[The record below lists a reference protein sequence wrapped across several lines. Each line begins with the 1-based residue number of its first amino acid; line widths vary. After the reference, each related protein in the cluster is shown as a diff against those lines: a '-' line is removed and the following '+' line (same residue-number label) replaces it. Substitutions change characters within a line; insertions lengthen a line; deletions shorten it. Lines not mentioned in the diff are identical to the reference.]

1 MRSSTAN
8 GLEAFVLR
16 RRGLAVFIEAPADG
30 DTIITQVQQ
39 SSPSGATINAIW
51 GFDESNAYASGEDA
65 KLLRFDGSAW
75 AAVAQLVNARK
86 YAIWGTAPDD
96 VWVAGW
102 CWDVHNYDGQNVS
115 RSDCLGS
122 HHPPALGM
130 WGTDN
135 TNILVVGVSGQFF
148 QYDGGPGSIR
158 ENWTEHPSGV
168 SVDLRDIWGTSA
180 TNVYAV
186 GEAGV
191 VIRYDGTQ
199 WTQQP
204 GISPRQS
211 LNAIWGSSP
220 TDIFAVGDFGMVLH
234 YDGTSW
240 SSQESGTAE
249 HLFGVGGCDASNV
262 YAVGLHGTILRY
274 DGIKWHP
281 EGSGT
286 TVSLLDVWGDIAAMW
301 AVGDHGTILQKTNP
315 CPPIPTPI
323 PGVSPLGLGVL
334 AGLVAAA
341 FAYVSLGR
349 RAVGYRFTPLTL
361 FH

>member
-1 MRSSTAN
+1 MTRTPTTCYEIPI
-8 GLEAFVLR
+8 LEVLYDLGRARPSRTCRPAPIQRLNVRLRQLPERATRYTR
-16 RRGLAVFIEAPADG
+16 R
-30 DTIITQVQQ
+30 
-39 SSPSGATINAIW
+39 
-51 GFDESNAYASGEDA
+51 
-65 KLLRFDGSAW
+65 
-75 AAVAQLVNARK
+75 
-86 YAIWGTAPDD
+86 
-96 VWVAGW
+96 
-102 CWDVHNYDGQNVS
+102 
-115 RSDCLGS
+115 
-122 HHPPALGM
+122 
-130 WGTDN
+130 
-135 TNILVVGVSGQFF
+135 
-148 QYDGGPGSIR
+148 
-158 ENWTEHPSGV
+158 HPSTRAGREL
-168 SVDLRDIWGTSA
+168 DLRDIWGTSA